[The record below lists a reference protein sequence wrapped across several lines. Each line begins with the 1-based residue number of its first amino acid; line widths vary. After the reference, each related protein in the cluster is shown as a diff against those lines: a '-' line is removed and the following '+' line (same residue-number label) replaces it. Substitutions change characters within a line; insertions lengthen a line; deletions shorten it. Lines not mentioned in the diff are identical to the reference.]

1 MNGYWRVRFPPH
13 LLARNERVFVH
24 MTKSKMTAPTITL
37 VESDSLPGVYLIPQE
52 HLVRDVKNRAM
63 ISNYEIKELSKD
75 VHNVGKAMRPI
86 VDSVIEGLKEFRNEM
101 RTAK

>member
-1 MNGYWRVRFPPH
+1 MVTERFDSSPIYCYPPRV
-13 LLARNERVFVH
+13 AFVH

-37 VESDSLPGVYLIPQE
+37 VESDSLPGVFLIPQE

>member
-1 MNGYWRVRFPPH
+1 MVIGGFDSLPTHWHSLRVS
-13 LLARNERVFVH
+13 FVH

-63 ISNYEIKELSKD
+63 VSNYEIRELSKD
-75 VHNVGKAMRPI
+75 IHNVGKAMRPI
-86 VDSVIEGLKEFRNEM
+86 VDSVIQGLKEFRNDM

>member
-1 MNGYWRVRFPPH
+1 
-13 LLARNERVFVH
+13 

-52 HLVRDVKNRAM
+52 HLVRDVKNRAK
-63 ISNYEIKELSKD
+63 ISNYEIRELSKD
-75 VHNVGKAMRPI
+75 IHNIGKAMRPYF
-86 VDSVIEGLKEFRNEM
+86 DSVVEGLKQFRNEM

>member
-1 MNGYWRVRFPPH
+1 MVIGGFDSLLTHWHPMRVS
-13 LLARNERVFVH
+13 FVH

-86 VDSVIEGLKEFRNEM
+86 VDSVIEGLKQFRNEM

>member
-1 MNGYWRVRFPPH
+1 MVSGGFDSLPTYWHPLRVS
-13 LLARNERVFVH
+13 LVH

-52 HLVRDVKNRAM
+52 HLVRDVKNRAQ

-75 VHNVGKAMRPI
+75 IHNVGKAMRPI
-86 VDSVIEGLKEFRNEM
+86 VDSVIEGLKEFRNDM

>member
-1 MNGYWRVRFPPH
+1 MRVS
-13 LLARNERVFVH
+13 FVH

-52 HLVRDVKNRAM
+52 HLVRDIKNRAQ

-75 VHNVGKAMRPI
+75 IHNVGKAMRPYF
-86 VDSVIEGLKEFRNEM
+86 DSVIEGLKQFRQEM